1 MDFSNYKNNDF
12 DTNSSKNEKS
22 NKVENKQKEIN
33 NVAYQSYID
42 MRKKELDKILE
53 EQEKEIALMKD
64 IIQKQKSLLK
74 KYDNIFKKYGIDS
87 QFSEDRAYMIALK
100 NILKDIKKIVEAGND
115 VPDVYFNEVE
125 ADITSLYLWK
135 EATREEVLKVI
146 ESYGIYD
153 IIANNISK
161 RLLTDDNIY

>member
-1 MDFSNYKNNDF
+1 MFIKKEDNKLIEKDKYIKTNN
-12 DTNSSKNEKS
+12 T
-22 NKVENKQKEIN
+22 
-33 NVAYQSYID
+33 AYQNYID

-53 EQEKEIALMKD
+53 EQEEEIALMKD
-64 IIQKQKSLLK
+64 IIQKQKKLLKRYDTILK
-74 KYDNIFKKYGIDS
+74 KYGVDLQLENDN
-87 QFSEDRAYMIALK
+87 EYMIALK
-100 NILKDIKKIVEAGND
+100 NLLKEIKEMIESGND

-135 EATREEVLKVI
+135 EATRKEVIKVI
-146 ESYGIYD
+146 KSYGIYD

>member
-1 MDFSNYKNNDF
+1 MDFSNCKNNDF

-135 EATREEVLKVI
+135 GTAKKEVLKI
-146 ESYGIYD
+146 RGSYGIYD

>member
-1 MDFSNYKNNDF
+1 MDFSNCKNNDF

-42 MRKKELDKILE
+42 MRKKELDKVLE

-74 KYDNIFKKYGIDS
+74 N
-87 QFSEDRAYMIALK
+87 MIIYLK
-100 NILKDIKKIVEAGND
+100 NME
-115 VPDVYFNEVE
+115 
-125 ADITSLYLWK
+125 
-135 EATREEVLKVI
+135 
-146 ESYGIYD
+146 
-153 IIANNISK
+153 
-161 RLLTDDNIY
+161 

>member
-1 MDFSNYKNNDF
+1 MFIKKEDNKLIEKDKYIKTNN
-12 DTNSSKNEKS
+12 T
-22 NKVENKQKEIN
+22 
-33 NVAYQSYID
+33 AYQNYID

-53 EQEKEIALMKD
+53 EQEEEIALMKD
-64 IIQKQKSLLK
+64 IIQKQKKLLKRYDTILK
-74 KYDNIFKKYGIDS
+74 KYGVDLQLENDN
-87 QFSEDRAYMIALK
+87 EYMIALK
-100 NILKDIKKIVEAGND
+100 NILKEIKEMIESGND

-135 EATREEVLKVI
+135 EATRKEVIKVI
-146 ESYGIYD
+146 KSYGIYD

>member
-1 MDFSNYKNNDF
+1 MFIKKEDNKLM
-12 DTNSSKNEKS
+12 EKD
-22 NKVENKQKEIN
+22 KYIKIN
-33 NVAYQSYID
+33 NTAYQSYID
-42 MRKKELDKILE
+42 MRKNELDKILE
-53 EQEKEIALMKD
+53 EQEEEIALMKD

-74 KYDNIFKKYGIDS
+74 RYNTILKKYGVDL
-87 QFSEDRAYMIALK
+87 QLENDNEYMIALK
-100 NILKDIKKIVEAGND
+100 NILKEIKEMIESGND

>member
-1 MDFSNYKNNDF
+1 
-12 DTNSSKNEKS
+12 
-22 NKVENKQKEIN
+22 
-33 NVAYQSYID
+33 
-42 MRKKELDKILE
+42 
-53 EQEKEIALMKD
+53 
-64 IIQKQKSLLK
+64 
-74 KYDNIFKKYGIDS
+74 
-87 QFSEDRAYMIALK
+87 MIALK

>member
-1 MDFSNYKNNDF
+1 
-12 DTNSSKNEKS
+12 
-22 NKVENKQKEIN
+22 
-33 NVAYQSYID
+33 

-53 EQEKEIALMKD
+53 EQEEEIALMKD
-64 IIQKQKSLLK
+64 IIQKQKKLLKRYDTILK
-74 KYDNIFKKYGIDS
+74 KYGVDLQLENDN
-87 QFSEDRAYMIALK
+87 EYMIALK
-100 NILKDIKKIVEAGND
+100 NILKEIKEMIESGND

-135 EATREEVLKVI
+135 EATRKEVIKVI
-146 ESYGIYD
+146 KSYGIYD

>member
-1 MDFSNYKNNDF
+1 MFIKKEDNKLM
-12 DTNSSKNEKS
+12 EKD
-22 NKVENKQKEIN
+22 KYIKIN
-33 NVAYQSYID
+33 NTAYQSYID

-53 EQEKEIALMKD
+53 EQEEEIALMKD

-74 KYDNIFKKYGIDS
+74 RYDTILKKYGVDL
-87 QFSEDRAYMIALK
+87 QLENDNEYMIALK
-100 NILKDIKKIVEAGND
+100 NILKEIKEMIESGND

-146 ESYGIYD
+146 KSYGIYD